1 MELTYFAL
9 IWLMSQKM
17 LSFFFY
23 PNCGPISSP
32 TVGLS
37 VPSVGGAENWGGQNK
52 GGKIE
57 EHFEGQ
63 EKEQV

>member
-1 MELTYFAL
+1 
-9 IWLMSQKM
+9 MSQKM